1 MSEQDQGSLDEPIQ
15 EVDDEEEEEEMDD
28 LYEAAR
34 LLGIDIARVDAD
46 GHPTDVGS

>member
-15 EVDDEEEEEEMDD
+15 EVEGDEEEEMDD

-34 LLGIDIARVDAD
+34 LLGIDIARVEAD